1 MSEQVESTTPQKFF
15 NPQRVLKVP
24 NHAYTPN
31 FPWIDANIF
40 EDDFFNMADIPGVFN
55 TQAKI
60 LEYEL
65 LEIFWLK
72 VLYNQADEASQTW
85 RQTSFLELC
94 RNWELEKLV
103 IQTNWWFPPIFA
115 DGIFEKLRK
124 LADDI
129 DSFNKTKPQI
139 EAIRIVDLENK

>member
-1 MSEQVESTTPQKFF
+1 MS
-15 NPQRVLKVP
+15 
-24 NHAYTPN
+24 
-31 FPWIDANIF
+31 
-40 EDDFFNMADIPGVFN
+40 DIPDVFN

-94 RNWELEKLV
+94 RNWDLEKLV
-103 IQTNWWFPPIFA
+103 IHTNWWFAPIFA
-115 DGIFEKLRK
+115 DWIFEKLRK
-124 LADDI
+124 LVDDI

-139 EAIRIVDLENK
+139 EAIRIIDKENK